1 MAKCLVNEVSTLLK
15 SSSILEV
22 TSVYFGGGESKIY
35 PIRACVCACACV
47 HVSLHQ
53 ILVCYNTIFVC
64 CSLEGTPSLAEPGT
78 VSAVVE
84 EIAHC
89 VHLPSDAE
97 ICLEANPT
105 SAEVQKLRYGYF

>member
-1 MAKCLVNEVSTLLK
+1 MKSVLCSSPPASWKLLQCTLEEVRAKY
-15 SSSILEV
+15 IQ
-22 TSVYFGGGESKIY
+22 Y
-35 PIRACVCACACV
+35 V
-47 HVSLHQ
+47 HVYVHVH
-53 ILVCYNTIFVC
+53 VCMFHFTRFLCVIIFVC
-64 CSLEGTPSLAEPGT
+64 CSLEGTPSLAKPGT